1 MAEEKTILTETDLN
15 EQMQVRLDK
24 MHKIE
29 EKGLKPFGYRY
40 EFTHRSGDVK
50 ENFDALAEAE
60 TEVKLAGRVMAI
72 RGHGKTCFMDMQ
84 DKDGRIQVYVRKDVL
99 GEENY
104 ALIKMMD
111 IGDTVGVTGTVFRT
125 HMGEVSIKAAALEM
139 LSKSLRPLPEKWHGL
154 KDVETRYRQRYVDL
168 IVNPDVRDTFVKRS
182 QIIRSVRDVLDS
194 HGFLEVETPILNTI
208 AGGAAARP
216 FISYHNALDMQ
227 VYMRIAPEL
236 YLKRLIV
243 GGMDRVYELGRVF
256 RNEGIDN
263 RHNPEFT
270 SVEIYQAFAD
280 YRDMMDLTEEVV
292 VKTAEKVLGTTK
304 INYEGTE
311 IELAS
316 PWKRIS
322 MIDAV
327 KEYAGKDFTNVTDL
341 EEARAMAKELNVEVE
356 ATWGI
361 GKIINAC
368 FEEYVEDKLIQPTF
382 ITGHPKE
389 ISPLAKSNPENP
401 EITDRFEAFIYGREI
416 CNGFTELNDP
426 IDQRERFLKQVEERA
441 NGDEEANMMDEDF
454 VTALEYGL
462 PPTGGLGIGIDRL
475 VMFLTDSSTI
485 RDVLFFPTMKPLKG
499 EQQHVEAVP
508 VQAQEVAAPVAPVEP
523 QEVAAP
529 VAPVEPEVI
538 DFSKVEIEPLFED
551 TVDFDTFIKS
561 DFRAV
566 KVLDCKAVPKSK
578 KLLQFTLNDG
588 TGKERTILSG
598 IRAFYEPETLIGK
611 TLIAITN
618 LPPRAMMGIE
628 SCGMLI
634 SAIHS
639 EEGEEKL
646 HLLMVDDH
654 IPAGAKLR

>member
-1 MAEEKTILTETDLN
+1 MAENKQQVEEKALTEIEIN
-15 EQMQVRLDK
+15 EQMQNRIDK

-29 EKGLKPFGYRY
+29 EHGWRPFGHRF
-40 EFTHRSGDVK
+40 EWTHRSADVK
-50 ENFDALAEAE
+50 EQFEALAEAE
-60 TEVKLAGRVMAI
+60 AEVKLAGRVMAI

-84 DKDGRIQVYVRKDVL
+84 DKTGRMQLYVRKDVL
-99 GEENY
+99 GEEDY
-104 ALIKMMD
+104 SLVKMMD
-111 IGDTVGVTGTVFRT
+111 IGDTIGVTGIPFRT
-125 HMGEVSIKAAALEM
+125 HMGEISIKVVKMEM

-154 KDVETRYRQRYVDL
+154 KDIETRYRQRYVDL
-168 IVNPDVRDTFVKRS
+168 IVNPEVRDTFVKRS
-182 QIIRSVRDVLDS
+182 QIIRSVREVLDS
-194 HGFLEVETPILNTI
+194 HDFLEVETPILNTI

-292 VKTAEKVLGTTK
+292 VKTALKVLGTTK
-304 INYEGTE
+304 ITYEGVE

-327 KEYAGKDFTNVTDL
+327 KEYSGKDFTNVTDL
-341 EEARAMAKELNVEVE
+341 EEARAIAKELNVAIEP
-356 ATWGI
+356 TFGI

-389 ISPLAKSNPENP
+389 ISPLAKSNPDNP
-401 EITDRFEAFIYGREI
+401 EITDRFEAYIYGREI

-454 VTALEYGL
+454 VNALEYGL

-499 EQQHVEAVP
+499 EAHP
-508 VQAQEVAAPVAPVEP
+508 VALPEQIRAEVAPVAQEAVE
-523 QEVAAP
+523 AT
-529 VAPVEPEVI
+529 PEVI
-538 DFSKVEIEPLFED
+538 DFSNVEIEPLFAD
-551 TVDFDTFIKS
+551 FVDFDTFSKS

-566 KVLDCKAVPKSK
+566 KVKDCVAVPKSK
-578 KLLQFTLNDG
+578 KLLQFTLDDG
-588 TGKERTILSG
+588 TGADRTILSG
-598 IRAFYEPETLIGK
+598 IHAFYEPEELLGK
-611 TLIAITN
+611 TLIAIVN
-618 LPPRAMMGIE
+618 LPPRKMMGIE
-628 SCGMLI
+628 SCGMLL
-634 SAIHS
+634 SAVHH
-639 EEGEEKL
+639 EEGAEKL
-646 HLLMVDDH
+646 HLLQVDPH
-654 IPAGAKLR
+654 IPAGAKLY

>member
-1 MAEEKTILTETDLN
+1 MAEVKNKPNTEEAAVLTENEIN
-15 EQMQVRLDK
+15 EQMQVRIDK

-29 EKGLKPFGYRY
+29 EHGWKPFGYRFLY
-40 EFTHRSGDVK
+40 THRAADIAAQ
-50 ENFDALAEAE
+50 FDELSEKA
-60 TEVKLAGRVMAI
+60 TEVKMAGRIMAI

-84 DKDGRIQVYVRKDVL
+84 DKTGRIQVYVRKDVI

-104 ALIKMMD
+104 ALIKLMD
-111 IGDTVGVTGTVFRT
+111 IGDTVGITGTAFRT
-125 HMGEVSIKAAALEM
+125 HMGELSIKANSVEM

-168 IVNPDVRDTFVKRS
+168 IVNPEVRDTFVKRS
-182 QIIRSVRDVLDS
+182 QIIRSVREVLDS
-194 HGFLEVETPILNTI
+194 HDFLEVETPILNTI

-243 GGMDRVYELGRVF
+243 GGMDRVYEMGRVF

-292 VKTAEKVLGTTK
+292 VKTAEKVLGTTT
-304 INYEGTE
+304 INYEGTT

-316 PWKRIS
+316 PWKRMS
-322 MIDAV
+322 MIEAV
-327 KEYAGKDFTNVTDL
+327 KEYSGKDFTNVTDL
-341 EEARAMAKELNVEVE
+341 EEARAIAKELNVAVE
-356 ATWGI
+356 PSFGI

-401 EITDRFEAFIYGREI
+401 EITDRFEAYIYGREI

-426 IDQRERFLKQVEERA
+426 IDQKERFLKQVEERA

-454 VTALEYGL
+454 VNALEYGL

-475 VMFLTDSSTI
+475 VMFLTNSSTI
-485 RDVLFFPTMKPLKG
+485 RDVLFFPTMKPLGK
-499 EQQHVEAVP
+499 AVSEKP
-508 VQAQEVAAPVAPVEP
+508 DFMQAPAVAAPIEEAKE
-523 QEVAAP
+523 
-529 VAPVEPEVI
+529 EVI
-538 DFSKVEIEPLFED
+538 DFSKVVIEPAYEEF
-551 TVDFDTFIKS
+551 VDFDTFCKS
-561 DFRAV
+561 DIRVV
-566 KVLDCKAVPKSK
+566 KVKECTAVPKSK
-578 KLLQFTLNDG
+578 KLLKFVLNDG
-588 TGKERTILSG
+588 TGTDRVILSG
-598 IRAFYEPETLIGK
+598 IHAFYEPEELVGK
-611 TLIAITN
+611 TLVAIVN
-618 LPPRAMMGIE
+618 LPPRKMMGID
-628 SCGMLI
+628 SCGMLL
-634 SAIHS
+634 SAIHE
-639 EEGEEKL
+639 EEGAEKL
-646 HLLMVDDH
+646 NLIMVDNR
-654 IPAGAKLR
+654 IPAGARLH

>member
-1 MAEEKTILTETDLN
+1 MAEVKNKPNTEEAAVLTENEIN
-15 EQMQVRLDK
+15 EQMQVRIDK

-29 EKGLKPFGYRY
+29 EHGWKPFGYRFLY
-40 EFTHRSGDVK
+40 THRAADIAAQ
-50 ENFDALAEAE
+50 FDELSEKE
-60 TEVKLAGRVMAI
+60 TEVKMAGRIMAI

-84 DKDGRIQVYVRKDVL
+84 DKTGRIQVYVRKDVI

-104 ALIKMMD
+104 ALIKLMD
-111 IGDTVGVTGTVFRT
+111 IGDTVGITGTAFRT
-125 HMGEVSIKAAALEM
+125 HMGELSIKANSVEM

-168 IVNPDVRDTFVKRS
+168 IVNPEVRDTFVKRS
-182 QIIRSVRDVLDS
+182 QIIRSVREVLDS
-194 HGFLEVETPILNTI
+194 HDFLEVETPILNTI

-243 GGMDRVYELGRVF
+243 GGMDRVYEMGRVF

-292 VKTAEKVLGTTK
+292 VKTAEKVLGTTT
-304 INYEGTE
+304 INYEGTT

-316 PWKRIS
+316 PWKRMS
-322 MIDAV
+322 MIEAV
-327 KEYAGKDFTNVTDL
+327 KEYSGKDFTNVTDL
-341 EEARAMAKELNVEVE
+341 EEARAIAKELNVAVE
-356 ATWGI
+356 PSFGI

-401 EITDRFEAFIYGREI
+401 EITDRFEAYIYGREI

-426 IDQRERFLKQVEERA
+426 IDQKERFLKQVEERA

-454 VTALEYGL
+454 VNALEYGL

-475 VMFLTDSSTI
+475 VMFLTNSSTI
-485 RDVLFFPTMKPLKG
+485 RDVLFFPTMKPLGK
-499 EQQHVEAVP
+499 AVSEKP
-508 VQAQEVAAPVAPVEP
+508 DFMQAPAVAAPVEEAKE
-523 QEVAAP
+523 ET
-529 VAPVEPEVI
+529 I
-538 DFSKVEIEPLFED
+538 DFSKVVIEPAYEEY
-551 TVDFDTFIKS
+551 VDFDTFCKS
-561 DFRAV
+561 DIRVV
-566 KVLDCKAVPKSK
+566 KVKECTAVPKSK
-578 KLLQFTLNDG
+578 KLLKFVLNDG
-588 TGKERTILSG
+588 TGIDRVILSG
-598 IRAFYEPETLIGK
+598 IHAFYEPEELVGK
-611 TLIAITN
+611 TLVAIVN
-618 LPPRAMMGIE
+618 LPPRKMMGID
-628 SCGMLI
+628 SCGMLL
-634 SAIHS
+634 SAIHE
-639 EEGEEKL
+639 EEGAEKL
-646 HLLMVDDH
+646 NLIMVDNR
-654 IPAGAKLR
+654 IPAGARLH

>member
-1 MAEEKTILTETDLN
+1 MAEVKNKPNTEEAAVLTENEIN
-15 EQMQVRLDK
+15 EQMQVRIDK

-29 EKGLKPFGYRY
+29 EHGWKPFGYRFLY
-40 EFTHRSGDVK
+40 THRAADIAAQ
-50 ENFDALAEAE
+50 FDELSEKE
-60 TEVKLAGRVMAI
+60 TEVKMAGRIMAI

-84 DKDGRIQVYVRKDVL
+84 DKTGRIQVYVRKDVI

-104 ALIKMMD
+104 ALIKLMD
-111 IGDTVGVTGTVFRT
+111 IGDTVGITGTAFRT
-125 HMGEVSIKAAALEM
+125 HMGELSIKATSVEM

-168 IVNPDVRDTFVKRS
+168 IVNPEVRDTFVKRS
-182 QIIRSVRDVLDS
+182 QIIRSVREVLDS
-194 HGFLEVETPILNTI
+194 HDFLEVETPILNTI

-243 GGMDRVYELGRVF
+243 GGMDRVYEMGRVF

-292 VKTAEKVLGTTK
+292 VKTAEKVLGTTT
-304 INYEGTE
+304 INYEGTT

-316 PWKRIS
+316 PWKRMS
-322 MIDAV
+322 MIEAV
-327 KEYAGKDFTNVTDL
+327 KEYSGKDFTNVTDL
-341 EEARAMAKELNVEVE
+341 EEARAIAKELNVAVE
-356 ATWGI
+356 PSFGI

-401 EITDRFEAFIYGREI
+401 EITDRFEAYIYGREI

-426 IDQRERFLKQVEERA
+426 IDQKERFLKQVEERA

-454 VTALEYGL
+454 VNALEYGL

-475 VMFLTDSSTI
+475 VMFLTNSSTI
-485 RDVLFFPTMKPLKG
+485 RDVLFFPTMKPLGKA
-499 EQQHVEAVP
+499 AVSEKP
-508 VQAQEVAAPVAPVEP
+508 DFMQAPAVAAPVEEAKE
-523 QEVAAP
+523 ET
-529 VAPVEPEVI
+529 I
-538 DFSKVEIEPLFED
+538 DFSKVVIEPAYEEY
-551 TVDFDTFIKS
+551 VDFDTFCKS
-561 DFRAV
+561 DIRVV
-566 KVLDCKAVPKSK
+566 KVKECTAVPKSK
-578 KLLQFTLNDG
+578 KLLKFVLDDG
-588 TGKERTILSG
+588 TGTDRVILSG
-598 IRAFYEPETLIGK
+598 IHAFYEPEELVGK
-611 TLIAITN
+611 TLVAIVN
-618 LPPRAMMGIE
+618 LPPRKMMGID
-628 SCGMLI
+628 SCGMLL
-634 SAIHS
+634 SAIHE
-639 EEGEEKL
+639 EEGAEKL
-646 HLLMVDDH
+646 NLIMVNNR
-654 IPAGAKLR
+654 IPAGARLH

>member
-1 MAEEKTILTETDLN
+1 MAEVKNKPNTEEAAVLTENEIN
-15 EQMQVRLDK
+15 EQMQVRIDK

-29 EKGLKPFGYRY
+29 EHGWKPFGYRFLY
-40 EFTHRSGDVK
+40 THRAADIAAQ
-50 ENFDALAEAE
+50 FDELSEKE
-60 TEVKLAGRVMAI
+60 TEVKMAGRIMAI

-84 DKDGRIQVYVRKDVL
+84 DKTGRIQVYVRKDVI
-99 GEENY
+99 GEGNY
-104 ALIKMMD
+104 ALIKLMD
-111 IGDTVGVTGTVFRT
+111 IGDTVGITGTAFRT
-125 HMGEVSIKAAALEM
+125 HMGELSIKANSVEM

-168 IVNPDVRDTFVKRS
+168 IVNPEVRDTFVKRS
-182 QIIRSVRDVLDS
+182 QIIRSVREVLDS
-194 HGFLEVETPILNTI
+194 HDFLEVETPILNTI

-243 GGMDRVYELGRVF
+243 GGMDRVYEMGRVF

-292 VKTAEKVLGTTK
+292 VKTAEKVLGTTT
-304 INYEGTE
+304 INYEGTT

-316 PWKRIS
+316 PWKRMS
-322 MIDAV
+322 MIEAV
-327 KEYAGKDFTNVTDL
+327 KEYSGKDFTDVTDL
-341 EEARAMAKELNVEVE
+341 EEARAIAKELNVAIEPSF
-356 ATWGI
+356 GI

-401 EITDRFEAFIYGREI
+401 EITDRFEAYIYGREI

-426 IDQRERFLKQVEERA
+426 IDQKERFLKQVEERA

-454 VTALEYGL
+454 VNALEYGL

-475 VMFLTDSSTI
+475 VMFLTNSSTI
-485 RDVLFFPTMKPLKG
+485 RDVLFFPTMKPLGK
-499 EQQHVEAVP
+499 AVSEKP
-508 VQAQEVAAPVAPVEP
+508 DFMQAPAVAAPVEEAKE
-523 QEVAAP
+523 ET
-529 VAPVEPEVI
+529 I
-538 DFSKVEIEPLFED
+538 DFSKVVIEPAYEEY
-551 TVDFDTFIKS
+551 VDFDTFCKS
-561 DFRAV
+561 DIRVV
-566 KVLDCKAVPKSK
+566 KVKECTAVPKSK
-578 KLLQFTLNDG
+578 KLLKFVLDDG
-588 TGKERTILSG
+588 IGTDRVILSG
-598 IRAFYEPETLIGK
+598 IHAFYEPEELVGK
-611 TLIAITN
+611 TLVAIVN
-618 LPPRAMMGIE
+618 LPPRKMMGID
-628 SCGMLI
+628 SCGMLL
-634 SAIHS
+634 SAIHE
-639 EEGEEKL
+639 EEGAEKL
-646 HLLMVDDH
+646 NLIMVDNR
-654 IPAGAKLR
+654 IPAGARLH

>member
-1 MAEEKTILTETDLN
+1 MAEVKNKPNTEEAAVLTENEIN
-15 EQMQVRLDK
+15 EQMQVRIDK

-29 EKGLKPFGYRY
+29 EHGWKPFGYRFLY
-40 EFTHRSGDVK
+40 THRAADIAAQ
-50 ENFDALAEAE
+50 FDELSEKE
-60 TEVKLAGRVMAI
+60 TEVKMAGRIMAI

-84 DKDGRIQVYVRKDVL
+84 DKTGRIQVYVRKDVI

-104 ALIKMMD
+104 ALIKLMD
-111 IGDTVGVTGTVFRT
+111 IGDTVGITGTAFRT
-125 HMGEVSIKAAALEM
+125 HMGELSIKANSVEM

-168 IVNPDVRDTFVKRS
+168 IVNPEVRDTFVKRS
-182 QIIRSVRDVLDS
+182 QIIRSVREVLDS
-194 HGFLEVETPILNTI
+194 HDFLEVETPILNTI

-243 GGMDRVYELGRVF
+243 GGMDRVYEMGRVF

-292 VKTAEKVLGTTK
+292 VKTAEKVLGTTT
-304 INYEGTE
+304 INYEGTT

-316 PWKRIS
+316 PWKRMS
-322 MIDAV
+322 MIEAV
-327 KEYAGKDFTNVTDL
+327 KEYSGKDFTDVTDL
-341 EEARAMAKELNVEVE
+341 EEARAIAKELNVAIEPSF
-356 ATWGI
+356 GI

-401 EITDRFEAFIYGREI
+401 EITDRFEAYIYGREI

-426 IDQRERFLKQVEERA
+426 IDQKERFLKQVEERA

-454 VTALEYGL
+454 VNALEYGL

-475 VMFLTDSSTI
+475 IMFLTNSSTI
-485 RDVLFFPTMKPLKG
+485 RDVLFFPTMKPLGK
-499 EQQHVEAVP
+499 AVSEKP
-508 VQAQEVAAPVAPVEP
+508 DFMQAPAVAAPVEEAKE
-523 QEVAAP
+523 ET
-529 VAPVEPEVI
+529 I
-538 DFSKVEIEPLFED
+538 DFSKVVIEPAYEEC
-551 TVDFDTFIKS
+551 VDFDTFCKS
-561 DFRAV
+561 DIRVV
-566 KVLDCKAVPKSK
+566 KVKECTAVPKSK
-578 KLLQFTLNDG
+578 KLLKFVLDDG
-588 TGKERTILSG
+588 IGTDRVILSG
-598 IRAFYEPETLIGK
+598 IHAFYEPEELVGK
-611 TLIAITN
+611 TLVAIVN
-618 LPPRAMMGIE
+618 LPPRKMMGID
-628 SCGMLI
+628 SCGMLL
-634 SAIHS
+634 SAIHE
-639 EEGEEKL
+639 EEGAEKL
-646 HLLMVDDH
+646 NLIMVDNR
-654 IPAGAKLR
+654 IPAGARLH

>member
-1 MAEEKTILTETDLN
+1 MAEVKNKPNTEEAAVLTENEIN
-15 EQMQVRLDK
+15 EQMQVRIDK

-29 EKGLKPFGYRY
+29 EHGWKPFGYRFLY
-40 EFTHRSGDVK
+40 THRAADIAAQ
-50 ENFDALAEAE
+50 FDELSEKE
-60 TEVKLAGRVMAI
+60 TEVKMAGRIMAI

-84 DKDGRIQVYVRKDVL
+84 DKTGRIQVYVRKDVI

-104 ALIKMMD
+104 ALIKLMD
-111 IGDTVGVTGTVFRT
+111 IGDTVGITGTAFRT
-125 HMGEVSIKAAALEM
+125 HMGELSIKATSVEM

-168 IVNPDVRDTFVKRS
+168 IVNPEVRDTFVKRS
-182 QIIRSVRDVLDS
+182 QIIRSVREVLDS
-194 HGFLEVETPILNTI
+194 HDFLEVETPILNTI

-243 GGMDRVYELGRVF
+243 GGMDRVYEMGRVF

-292 VKTAEKVLGTTK
+292 VKTAEKVLGTTT
-304 INYEGTE
+304 INYEGTT

-316 PWKRIS
+316 PWKRMS
-322 MIDAV
+322 MIEAV
-327 KEYAGKDFTNVTDL
+327 KEYSGKDFTNVTDL
-341 EEARAMAKELNVEVE
+341 EEARAIAKELNVAVE
-356 ATWGI
+356 PSFGI

-368 FEEYVEDKLIQPTF
+368 FEEYVEDELIQPTF

-401 EITDRFEAFIYGREI
+401 EITDRFEAYIYGREI

-426 IDQRERFLKQVEERA
+426 IDQKERFLKQVEERA

-454 VTALEYGL
+454 VNALEYGL

-475 VMFLTDSSTI
+475 VMFLTNSSTI
-485 RDVLFFPTMKPLKG
+485 RDVLFFPTMKPLGK
-499 EQQHVEAVP
+499 AVSEKP
-508 VQAQEVAAPVAPVEP
+508 DFMQAPAVAAPVEEAKE
-523 QEVAAP
+523 ET
-529 VAPVEPEVI
+529 I
-538 DFSKVEIEPLFED
+538 DFSKVVIEPAYEEY
-551 TVDFDTFIKS
+551 VDFDTFCKS
-561 DFRAV
+561 DIRVV
-566 KVLDCKAVPKSK
+566 KVKECTAVPKSK
-578 KLLQFTLNDG
+578 KLLKFVLDDG
-588 TGKERTILSG
+588 TGTDRVILSG
-598 IRAFYEPETLIGK
+598 IHAFYEPEELVGK
-611 TLIAITN
+611 TLVAIVN
-618 LPPRAMMGIE
+618 LPPRKMMGID
-628 SCGMLI
+628 SCGMLL
-634 SAIHS
+634 SAIHE
-639 EEGEEKL
+639 EEGAEKL
-646 HLLMVDDH
+646 NLIMVNNR
-654 IPAGAKLR
+654 IPAGARLH

>member
-1 MAEEKTILTETDLN
+1 MAEVKNKPNTEEAAVLTENEIN
-15 EQMQVRLDK
+15 EQMQVRIDK

-29 EKGLKPFGYRY
+29 EHGWKPFGYRFLY
-40 EFTHRSGDVK
+40 THRAADIAAQ
-50 ENFDALAEAE
+50 FDELSEKE
-60 TEVKLAGRVMAI
+60 TEVKMAGRIMAI

-84 DKDGRIQVYVRKDVL
+84 DKTGRIQVYVRKDVI

-104 ALIKMMD
+104 ALIKLMD
-111 IGDTVGVTGTVFRT
+111 IGDTVGITGTAFRT
-125 HMGEVSIKAAALEM
+125 HMGELSIKANSVEM

-168 IVNPDVRDTFVKRS
+168 IVNPEVRDTFVKRS
-182 QIIRSVRDVLDS
+182 QIIRSVREVLDS
-194 HGFLEVETPILNTI
+194 HDFLEVETPILNTI

-243 GGMDRVYELGRVF
+243 GGMDRVYEMGRVF
-256 RNEGIDN
+256 RNEGVDN

-292 VKTAEKVLGTTK
+292 VKTAEKVLGTTT
-304 INYEGTE
+304 INYEGTT

-316 PWKRIS
+316 PWKRMS
-322 MIDAV
+322 MIEAV
-327 KEYAGKDFTNVTDL
+327 KEYSGKDFTNVTDL
-341 EEARAMAKELNVEVE
+341 EEARAIAKELNVAVE
-356 ATWGI
+356 PSFGI

-401 EITDRFEAFIYGREI
+401 EITDRFEAYIYGREI

-426 IDQRERFLKQVEERA
+426 IDQKERFLKQVEERA

-454 VTALEYGL
+454 VNALEYGL

-475 VMFLTDSSTI
+475 VMFLTNSSTI
-485 RDVLFFPTMKPLKG
+485 RDVLFFPTMKPLGK
-499 EQQHVEAVP
+499 AVSEKP
-508 VQAQEVAAPVAPVEP
+508 DFMQAPAVAAPVEEAKE
-523 QEVAAP
+523 ET
-529 VAPVEPEVI
+529 I
-538 DFSKVEIEPLFED
+538 DFSKVVIEPAYEEY
-551 TVDFDTFIKS
+551 VDFATFCKS
-561 DFRAV
+561 DIRVV
-566 KVLDCKAVPKSK
+566 KVKECTAVPKSK
-578 KLLQFTLNDG
+578 KLLKFVLNDG
-588 TGKERTILSG
+588 TGTDRVILSG
-598 IRAFYEPETLIGK
+598 IHAFYEPEELVGK
-611 TLIAITN
+611 TLVAIVN
-618 LPPRAMMGIE
+618 LPPRKMMGID
-628 SCGMLI
+628 SCGMLL
-634 SAIHS
+634 SAIHE
-639 EEGEEKL
+639 EEGAEKL
-646 HLLMVDDH
+646 NLIMVDNH
-654 IPAGAKLR
+654 IPAGARLH

>member
-1 MAEEKTILTETDLN
+1 MAEVKNKPNTEEAAVLTENEIN
-15 EQMQVRLDK
+15 EQMQVRIDK

-29 EKGLKPFGYRY
+29 EHGWKPFGYRFLY
-40 EFTHRSGDVK
+40 THRAADIAAQ
-50 ENFDALAEAE
+50 FDELSEKE
-60 TEVKLAGRVMAI
+60 TEVKMAGRIMAI

-84 DKDGRIQVYVRKDVL
+84 DKTGRIQVYVRKDVI

-104 ALIKMMD
+104 ALIKLMD
-111 IGDTVGVTGTVFRT
+111 IGDTVGITGTAFRT
-125 HMGEVSIKAAALEM
+125 HMGELSIKANSVEM

-168 IVNPDVRDTFVKRS
+168 IVNPEVRDTFVKRS
-182 QIIRSVRDVLDS
+182 QIIRSVREVLDS
-194 HGFLEVETPILNTI
+194 HDFLEVETPILNTI

-243 GGMDRVYELGRVF
+243 GGMDRVYEMGRVF

-292 VKTAEKVLGTTK
+292 VKTAEKVLGTTT
-304 INYEGTE
+304 INYEGTT

-316 PWKRIS
+316 PWKRMS
-322 MIDAV
+322 MIEAV
-327 KEYAGKDFTNVTDL
+327 KEYSGKDFTNVTDL
-341 EEARAMAKELNVEVE
+341 EEARAIAKELNVAVE
-356 ATWGI
+356 PSFGI

-401 EITDRFEAFIYGREI
+401 EITDRFEAYIYGREI

-426 IDQRERFLKQVEERA
+426 IDQKERFLKQVEERA

-454 VTALEYGL
+454 VNALEYGL

-475 VMFLTDSSTI
+475 VMFLTNSSTI
-485 RDVLFFPTMKPLKG
+485 RDVLFFPTMKPLGK
-499 EQQHVEAVP
+499 AVSEKP
-508 VQAQEVAAPVAPVEP
+508 DFMQAPAVTAPVE
-523 QEVAAP
+523 EAK
-529 VAPVEPEVI
+529 EETI
-538 DFSKVEIEPLFED
+538 DFSKVVIEPAYEEY
-551 TVDFDTFIKS
+551 VDFDTFCKS
-561 DFRAV
+561 DIRVV
-566 KVLDCKAVPKSK
+566 KVKECTAVPKSK
-578 KLLQFTLNDG
+578 KLLKFVLNDG
-588 TGKERTILSG
+588 TGTDRVILSG
-598 IRAFYEPETLIGK
+598 IHAFYEPEELVGK
-611 TLIAITN
+611 TLVAIVN
-618 LPPRAMMGIE
+618 LPPRKMMGID
-628 SCGMLI
+628 SCGMLL
-634 SAIHS
+634 SAIHE
-639 EEGEEKL
+639 EEGAEKL
-646 HLLMVDDH
+646 NLIMVDNR
-654 IPAGAKLR
+654 IPAGARLH

>member
-1 MAEEKTILTETDLN
+1 MAEVKNKPNTEEAAVLTENEIN
-15 EQMQVRLDK
+15 EQMQVRIDK

-29 EKGLKPFGYRY
+29 EHGWKPFGYRFLY
-40 EFTHRSGDVK
+40 THRAADIAAQ
-50 ENFDALAEAE
+50 FDELSEKE
-60 TEVKLAGRVMAI
+60 TEVKMAGRIMAI

-84 DKDGRIQVYVRKDVL
+84 DKTGRIQVYVRKDVI

-104 ALIKMMD
+104 ALIKLMD
-111 IGDTVGVTGTVFRT
+111 IGDTVGITGTAFRT
-125 HMGEVSIKAAALEM
+125 HMGELSIKANSVEM

-168 IVNPDVRDTFVKRS
+168 IVNPEVRDTFVKRS
-182 QIIRSVRDVLDS
+182 QIIRSVREVLDS
-194 HGFLEVETPILNTI
+194 HDFLEVETPILNTI

-243 GGMDRVYELGRVF
+243 GGMDRVYEMGRVF

-292 VKTAEKVLGTTK
+292 VKTAEKVLGTTT
-304 INYEGTE
+304 INYEGTT

-316 PWKRIS
+316 PWKRMS
-322 MIDAV
+322 MIEAV
-327 KEYAGKDFTNVTDL
+327 KEYSGKDFTNVTDL
-341 EEARAMAKELNVEVE
+341 EEARAIAKELNVAVE
-356 ATWGI
+356 PSFGI

-401 EITDRFEAFIYGREI
+401 EITDRFEAYIYGREI

-426 IDQRERFLKQVEERA
+426 IDQKERFLKQVEERA

-454 VTALEYGL
+454 VNALEYGL

-475 VMFLTDSSTI
+475 VMFLTNSSTI
-485 RDVLFFPTMKPLKG
+485 RDVLFFPTMKPLGK
-499 EQQHVEAVP
+499 AVSEKP
-508 VQAQEVAAPVAPVEP
+508 DFIQAPAVAAPVEEAKE
-523 QEVAAP
+523 ET
-529 VAPVEPEVI
+529 I
-538 DFSKVEIEPLFED
+538 DFSKVVIEPAYEEY
-551 TVDFDTFIKS
+551 VDFDTFCKS
-561 DFRAV
+561 DIRVV
-566 KVLDCKAVPKSK
+566 KVKECTAVPKSK
-578 KLLQFTLNDG
+578 KLLKFVLDDG
-588 TGKERTILSG
+588 TGTDRVILSG
-598 IRAFYEPETLIGK
+598 IHAFYEPEELVGK
-611 TLIAITN
+611 TLVAIVN
-618 LPPRAMMGIE
+618 LPPRKMMGID
-628 SCGMLI
+628 SCGMLL
-634 SAIHS
+634 SAIHE
-639 EEGEEKL
+639 EEGAEKL
-646 HLLMVDDH
+646 NLIMVDNR
-654 IPAGAKLR
+654 IPAGARLH

>member
-1 MAEEKTILTETDLN
+1 MADNKQQVEEKALTEIEIN
-15 EQMQVRLDK
+15 EQMQNRIDK

-29 EKGLKPFGYRY
+29 EHGWRPFGHRF
-40 EFTHRSGDVK
+40 EWTHRSADVK
-50 ENFDALAEAE
+50 EQFEALAEAE
-60 TEVKLAGRVMAI
+60 AEVKLAGRVMAI

-84 DKDGRIQVYVRKDVL
+84 DKTGRMQLYVRKDVL
-99 GEENY
+99 GEEDY
-104 ALIKMMD
+104 SLVKMMD
-111 IGDTVGVTGTVFRT
+111 IGDTIGVTGIPFRT
-125 HMGEVSIKAAALEM
+125 HMGEISIKVVKMEM

-154 KDVETRYRQRYVDL
+154 KDIETRYRQRYVDL
-168 IVNPDVRDTFVKRS
+168 IVNPEVRDTFVKRS
-182 QIIRSVRDVLDS
+182 QIIRSVREVLDS
-194 HGFLEVETPILNTI
+194 HDFLEVETPILNTI

-292 VKTAEKVLGTTK
+292 VKTALKVLGTTK
-304 INYEGTE
+304 ITYEGVE

-327 KEYAGKDFTNVTDL
+327 KEYSGKDFTNVTDL
-341 EEARAMAKELNVEVE
+341 EEARAIAKELNVAIEP
-356 ATWGI
+356 TFGI

-389 ISPLAKSNPENP
+389 ISPLAKSNPDNP
-401 EITDRFEAFIYGREI
+401 EITDRFEAYIYGREI

-454 VTALEYGL
+454 VNALEYGL

-499 EQQHVEAVP
+499 EAHP
-508 VQAQEVAAPVAPVEP
+508 VALPEQIRAEVAPVAQEAVE
-523 QEVAAP
+523 AA
-529 VAPVEPEVI
+529 PEVI
-538 DFSKVEIEPLFED
+538 DFSKVEIEPLFAD
-551 TVDFDTFIKS
+551 FVDFDTFSKS

-566 KVLDCKAVPKSK
+566 KVKDCVAVPKSK
-578 KLLQFTLNDG
+578 KLLQFTLDDG
-588 TGKERTILSG
+588 TGADRTILSG
-598 IRAFYEPETLIGK
+598 IHAFYEPEELLGK
-611 TLIAITN
+611 TLIAIVN
-618 LPPRAMMGIE
+618 LPPRKMMGIE
-628 SCGMLI
+628 SCGMLL
-634 SAIHS
+634 SAVHH
-639 EEGEEKL
+639 EEGAEKL
-646 HLLMVDDH
+646 HLLQVDPH
-654 IPAGAKLR
+654 IPAGAKLY

>member
-1 MAEEKTILTETDLN
+1 MAEVKNKPNTEEAAVLTENEIN
-15 EQMQVRLDK
+15 EQMQVRIDK

-29 EKGLKPFGYRY
+29 EHGWKPFGYRFLY
-40 EFTHRSGDVK
+40 THRAADIAAQ
-50 ENFDALAEAE
+50 FDELSEKE
-60 TEVKLAGRVMAI
+60 TEVKMAGRIMAI

-84 DKDGRIQVYVRKDVL
+84 DKTGRIQVYVRKDVI

-104 ALIKMMD
+104 ALIKLMD
-111 IGDTVGVTGTVFRT
+111 IGDTVGITGTAFRT
-125 HMGEVSIKAAALEM
+125 HMGELSIKANSVEM

-168 IVNPDVRDTFVKRS
+168 IVNPEVRDTFVKRS
-182 QIIRSVRDVLDS
+182 QIIRSVREVLDS
-194 HGFLEVETPILNTI
+194 HDFLEVETPILNTI

-243 GGMDRVYELGRVF
+243 GGMDRVYEMGRVF

-292 VKTAEKVLGTTK
+292 VKTAEKVLGTTT
-304 INYEGTE
+304 INYEGTT

-316 PWKRIS
+316 PWKRMS
-322 MIDAV
+322 MIEAV
-327 KEYAGKDFTNVTDL
+327 KEYSGKDFTDVTDL
-341 EEARAMAKELNVEVE
+341 EEARAIAKELNVAIEPSF
-356 ATWGI
+356 GI

-401 EITDRFEAFIYGREI
+401 EITDRFEAYIYGREI

-426 IDQRERFLKQVEERA
+426 IDQKERFLKQVEERA

-454 VTALEYGL
+454 VNALEYGL

-475 VMFLTDSSTI
+475 VMFLTNSSTI
-485 RDVLFFPTMKPLKG
+485 RDVLFFPTMKPLGKA
-499 EQQHVEAVP
+499 AVSEKP
-508 VQAQEVAAPVAPVEP
+508 DFMQAPAIAAPVEEAKE
-523 QEVAAP
+523 ET
-529 VAPVEPEVI
+529 I
-538 DFSKVEIEPLFED
+538 DFSKVVIEPAYEEY
-551 TVDFDTFIKS
+551 VDFDTFCKS
-561 DFRAV
+561 DIRVV
-566 KVLDCKAVPKSK
+566 KVKECTAVPKSK
-578 KLLQFTLNDG
+578 KLLKFVLDDG
-588 TGKERTILSG
+588 TGTDRVILSG
-598 IRAFYEPETLIGK
+598 IHAFYEPEELVGK
-611 TLIAITN
+611 TLVAIVN
-618 LPPRAMMGIE
+618 LPPRKMMGID
-628 SCGMLI
+628 SCGMLL
-634 SAIHS
+634 SAIHE
-639 EEGEEKL
+639 EEGAEKL
-646 HLLMVDDH
+646 NLIMVDNR
-654 IPAGAKLR
+654 IPAGARLH

>member
-1 MAEEKTILTETDLN
+1 MAENKQQVEEKALTEVEIN
-15 EQMQVRLDK
+15 EQMQNRIDK

-29 EKGLKPFGYRY
+29 EHGWRPFGRRF
-40 EFTHRSGDVK
+40 EWTHRSADVK
-50 ENFDALAEAE
+50 EQFETLAEAE
-60 TEVKLAGRVMAI
+60 AEVKMAGRVMAI

-84 DKDGRIQVYVRKDVL
+84 DKTGRMQLYVRKDVL
-99 GEENY
+99 GEEDY
-104 ALIKMMD
+104 SLVKMMD
-111 IGDTVGVTGTVFRT
+111 IGDTIGVTGIPFRT
-125 HMGEVSIKAAALEM
+125 HMGEVSIKVVKMEM

-154 KDVETRYRQRYVDL
+154 KDIETRYRQRYVDL
-168 IVNPDVRDTFVKRS
+168 IVNPEVRDTFVKRS
-182 QIIRSVRDVLDS
+182 QIIRSVREVLDS
-194 HGFLEVETPILNTI
+194 HDFLEVETPILNTI

-292 VKTAEKVLGTTK
+292 VKTAMKVLGTTK
-304 INYEGTE
+304 ITYEGVE

-327 KEYAGKDFTNVTDL
+327 KEYSGKDYTNVTDL
-341 EEARAMAKELNVEVE
+341 EEARAMAKELNVPVE
-356 ATWGI
+356 PSFGI

-401 EITDRFEAFIYGREI
+401 EITDRFEAYIYGREI

-454 VTALEYGL
+454 VNALEYGL

-485 RDVLFFPTMKPLKG
+485 RDVLFFPTMKPMKG
-499 EQQHVEAVP
+499 EARPVELPEQIRAEVAPAAASEAV
-508 VQAQEVAAPVAPVEP
+508 ETAPA
-523 QEVAAP
+523 
-529 VAPVEPEVI
+529 VI
-538 DFSKVEIEPLFED
+538 DFSKVEIEPLFAD
-551 TVDFDTFIKS
+551 FVDFETFSKS

-566 KVLDCKAVPKSK
+566 KVKDCAAVPKSK
-578 KLLQFTLNDG
+578 KLLQFTLDDG
-588 TGKERTILSG
+588 TGTDRTILSG
-598 IRAFYEPETLIGK
+598 IHAFYEPEELLGK
-611 TLIAITN
+611 TLIAIVN
-618 LPPRAMMGIE
+618 LPPRKMMGIE
-628 SCGMLI
+628 SCGMLL

-639 EEGEEKL
+639 EEGAEKL
-646 HLLMVDDH
+646 HLLQVDPY
-654 IPAGAKLR
+654 IPAGAKLY

>member
-1 MAEEKTILTETDLN
+1 MAEVKNKPNTEEAAVLTENEIN
-15 EQMQVRLDK
+15 EQMQVRIDK

-29 EKGLKPFGYRY
+29 EHGWKPFGYRFLY
-40 EFTHRSGDVK
+40 THRAADIAAQFDELSEK
-50 ENFDALAEAE
+50 EI
-60 TEVKLAGRVMAI
+60 EVKMAGRIMAI

-84 DKDGRIQVYVRKDVL
+84 DKTGRIQVYVRKDVI

-104 ALIKMMD
+104 ALIKLMD
-111 IGDTVGVTGTVFRT
+111 IGDTVGITGTVFRT
-125 HMGEVSIKAAALEM
+125 HMGELSIKANSVEM

-168 IVNPDVRDTFVKRS
+168 IVNPEVRDTFVKRS
-182 QIIRSVRDVLDS
+182 QIIRSVREVLDS
-194 HGFLEVETPILNTI
+194 HDFLEVETPILNTI

-243 GGMDRVYELGRVF
+243 GGMDRVYEMGRVF

-292 VKTAEKVLGTTK
+292 VKTAEKVLGTTT
-304 INYEGTE
+304 INYEGTT

-316 PWKRIS
+316 PWKRMS
-322 MIDAV
+322 MIEAV
-327 KEYAGKDFTNVTDL
+327 KEYSGKDFTNVTDL
-341 EEARAMAKELNVEVE
+341 EEARAIAKELNVAVE
-356 ATWGI
+356 PSFGI

-401 EITDRFEAFIYGREI
+401 EITDRFEAYIYGREL

-426 IDQRERFLKQVEERA
+426 IDQKERFLKQVEERA

-454 VTALEYGL
+454 VNALEYGL

-475 VMFLTDSSTI
+475 VMFLTNSSTI
-485 RDVLFFPTMKPLKG
+485 RDVLFFPTMKPLGK
-499 EQQHVEAVP
+499 AVSEKP
-508 VQAQEVAAPVAPVEP
+508 DFMQAPAVAAPVEEAKE
-523 QEVAAP
+523 ET
-529 VAPVEPEVI
+529 I
-538 DFSKVEIEPLFED
+538 DFSKVVIEPAYEEY
-551 TVDFDTFIKS
+551 VDFDTFCKS
-561 DFRAV
+561 DIRVV
-566 KVLDCKAVPKSK
+566 KVKECTAVPKSK
-578 KLLQFTLNDG
+578 KLLKFVLNDG
-588 TGKERTILSG
+588 TGTDRVILSG
-598 IRAFYEPETLIGK
+598 IHAFYEPEELVGK
-611 TLIAITN
+611 TLVAIVN
-618 LPPRAMMGIE
+618 LPPRKMMGID
-628 SCGMLI
+628 SCGMLL
-634 SAIHS
+634 SAIHE
-639 EEGEEKL
+639 EEGAEKL
-646 HLLMVDDH
+646 NLIMVDNR
-654 IPAGAKLR
+654 IPAGARLH

>member
-1 MAEEKTILTETDLN
+1 MAEVKNKPNTEEAAVLTENEIN
-15 EQMQVRLDK
+15 EQMQVRIDK

-29 EKGLKPFGYRY
+29 EHGWKPFGYRFLY
-40 EFTHRSGDVK
+40 THRAADIAAQ
-50 ENFDALAEAE
+50 FDELSEKE
-60 TEVKLAGRVMAI
+60 TEVKMAGRIMAI

-84 DKDGRIQVYVRKDVL
+84 DKTGRIQVYVRKDVI

-104 ALIKMMD
+104 ALIKLMD
-111 IGDTVGVTGTVFRT
+111 IGDTVGITGTAFRT
-125 HMGEVSIKAAALEM
+125 HMGELSIKANSVEM

-168 IVNPDVRDTFVKRS
+168 IVNPEVRDTFVKRS
-182 QIIRSVRDVLDS
+182 QIIRSVREVLDS
-194 HGFLEVETPILNTI
+194 HDFLEVETPILNTI

-243 GGMDRVYELGRVF
+243 GGMDRVYEMGRVF

-292 VKTAEKVLGTTK
+292 VKTAEKVLGTTT
-304 INYEGTE
+304 INYEGTA

-316 PWKRIS
+316 PWKRMS
-322 MIDAV
+322 MIEAV
-327 KEYAGKDFTNVTDL
+327 KEYSGKDFTNVTDL
-341 EEARAMAKELNVEVE
+341 EEARAIAKELNVAVE
-356 ATWGI
+356 PSFGI

-401 EITDRFEAFIYGREI
+401 EITDRFEAYIYGREL

-426 IDQRERFLKQVEERA
+426 IDQKERFLKQVEERA

-454 VTALEYGL
+454 VNALEYGL

-475 VMFLTDSSTI
+475 VMFLTNSSTI
-485 RDVLFFPTMKPLKG
+485 RDVLFFPTMKPLGK
-499 EQQHVEAVP
+499 AVSEKP
-508 VQAQEVAAPVAPVEP
+508 DFMQAPAVAAPVEEAKE
-523 QEVAAP
+523 ET
-529 VAPVEPEVI
+529 I
-538 DFSKVEIEPLFED
+538 DFSKVVIEPAYEEY
-551 TVDFDTFIKS
+551 VDFDTFCKS
-561 DFRAV
+561 DIRVV
-566 KVLDCKAVPKSK
+566 KVKECTAVPKSK
-578 KLLQFTLNDG
+578 KLLKFVLNDG
-588 TGKERTILSG
+588 TGTDRVILSG
-598 IRAFYEPETLIGK
+598 IHAFYEPEELVGK
-611 TLIAITN
+611 TLVAIVN
-618 LPPRAMMGIE
+618 LPPRKMMGID
-628 SCGMLI
+628 SCGMLL
-634 SAIHS
+634 SAIHE
-639 EEGEEKL
+639 EEGAEKL
-646 HLLMVDDH
+646 NLIMVDDR
-654 IPAGAKLR
+654 IPAGARLH

>member
-1 MAEEKTILTETDLN
+1 MAEVKNKPNTEEAAVLTENEIN
-15 EQMQVRLDK
+15 EQMQVRIDK

-29 EKGLKPFGYRY
+29 EHGWKPFGYRFLY
-40 EFTHRSGDVK
+40 THRAADIAAQ
-50 ENFDALAEAE
+50 FDELSEKE
-60 TEVKLAGRVMAI
+60 TEVKMAGRIMAI

-84 DKDGRIQVYVRKDVL
+84 DKTGRIQVYVRKDVI

-104 ALIKMMD
+104 ALIKLMD
-111 IGDTVGVTGTVFRT
+111 IGDTVGITGTAFRT
-125 HMGEVSIKAAALEM
+125 HMGELSIKANSVEM

-168 IVNPDVRDTFVKRS
+168 IVNPEVRDTFVKRS
-182 QIIRSVRDVLDS
+182 QIIRSVREVLDS
-194 HGFLEVETPILNTI
+194 HDFLEVETPILNTI

-243 GGMDRVYELGRVF
+243 GGMDRVYEMGRVF

-292 VKTAEKVLGTTK
+292 VKTAEKVLGTTT
-304 INYEGTE
+304 INYEGTT

-316 PWKRIS
+316 PWKRMS
-322 MIDAV
+322 MIEAV
-327 KEYAGKDFTNVTDL
+327 KEYSGKDFTDVTDL
-341 EEARAMAKELNVEVE
+341 EEARAIAKELNVAIEPSF
-356 ATWGI
+356 GI
-361 GKIINAC
+361 GKIINSC

-401 EITDRFEAFIYGREI
+401 EITDRFEAYIYGREI

-426 IDQRERFLKQVEERA
+426 IDQKERFLKQVEERA

-454 VTALEYGL
+454 VNALEYGL

-475 VMFLTDSSTI
+475 VMFLTNSSTI
-485 RDVLFFPTMKPLKG
+485 RDVLFFPTMKPLGKA
-499 EQQHVEAVP
+499 AVSEKP
-508 VQAQEVAAPVAPVEP
+508 DFMQAPAVAAPVEEAKE
-523 QEVAAP
+523 ET
-529 VAPVEPEVI
+529 I
-538 DFSKVEIEPLFED
+538 DFSKVVIEPAYEEY
-551 TVDFDTFIKS
+551 VDFDTFCKS
-561 DFRAV
+561 DIRVV
-566 KVLDCKAVPKSK
+566 KVKECTAVPKSK
-578 KLLQFTLNDG
+578 KLLKFVLDDG
-588 TGKERTILSG
+588 TGTDRVILSG
-598 IRAFYEPETLIGK
+598 IHAFYEPEELEGK
-611 TLIAITN
+611 TLVAIVN
-618 LPPRAMMGIE
+618 LPPRKMMGID
-628 SCGMLI
+628 SCGMLL
-634 SAIHS
+634 SAIHE

-646 HLLMVDDH
+646 NLIMVNNR
-654 IPAGAKLR
+654 IPAGARLH

>member
-292 VKTAEKVLGTTK
+292 VKTAEKVLGTTR

-508 VQAQEVAAPVAPVEP
+508 VQAQEVATS
-523 QEVAAP
+523 

-646 HLLMVDDH
+646 HLLMVDNH

>member
-1 MAEEKTILTETDLN
+1 MAEVKNKPNTEEAAVLTENEIN
-15 EQMQVRLDK
+15 EQMQVRIDK

-29 EKGLKPFGYRY
+29 EHGWKPFGHRFLY
-40 EFTHRSGDVK
+40 THRAADIAAQ
-50 ENFDALAEAE
+50 FDELSEKE
-60 TEVKLAGRVMAI
+60 TEVKMAGRIMAI

-84 DKDGRIQVYVRKDVL
+84 DKTGRIQVYVRKDVI

-104 ALIKMMD
+104 ALIKLMD
-111 IGDTVGVTGTVFRT
+111 IGDTVGITGTAFRT
-125 HMGEVSIKAAALEM
+125 HMGELSIKANSVEM

-168 IVNPDVRDTFVKRS
+168 IVNPEVRDTFVKRS
-182 QIIRSVRDVLDS
+182 QIIRSVREVLDS
-194 HGFLEVETPILNTI
+194 HDFLEVETPILNTI

-243 GGMDRVYELGRVF
+243 GGMDRVYEMGRVF

-270 SVEIYQAFAD
+270 SVEIYQAYAD

-292 VKTAEKVLGTTK
+292 VKTAEKVLGTTT
-304 INYEGTE
+304 INYEGTT

-316 PWKRIS
+316 PWKRMS
-322 MIDAV
+322 MIEAV
-327 KEYAGKDFTNVTDL
+327 KEYSGKDFTNVTDL
-341 EEARAMAKELNVEVE
+341 EEARAIAKELNVAIEPSF
-356 ATWGI
+356 GI

-401 EITDRFEAFIYGREI
+401 EITDRFEAYIYGREI

-426 IDQRERFLKQVEERA
+426 IDQKERFLKQVEERA

-454 VTALEYGL
+454 VNALEYGL

-475 VMFLTDSSTI
+475 VMFLTNSSTI
-485 RDVLFFPTMKPLKG
+485 RDVLFFPTMKPLGKA
-499 EQQHVEAVP
+499 AVSEKP
-508 VQAQEVAAPVAPVEP
+508 DFMQAPAVAAPVEEAKE
-523 QEVAAP
+523 ET
-529 VAPVEPEVI
+529 I
-538 DFSKVEIEPLFED
+538 DFSKVVIEPAYEEY
-551 TVDFDTFIKS
+551 VDFDTFCKS
-561 DFRAV
+561 DIRVV
-566 KVLDCKAVPKSK
+566 KVKECTAVPKSK
-578 KLLQFTLNDG
+578 KLLKFVLDDG
-588 TGKERTILSG
+588 TGTDRVILSG
-598 IRAFYEPETLIGK
+598 IHAFYEPEELVGK
-611 TLIAITN
+611 TLVAIVN
-618 LPPRAMMGIE
+618 LPPRKMMGID
-628 SCGMLI
+628 SCGMLL
-634 SAIHS
+634 SAIHE
-639 EEGEEKL
+639 EEGAEKL
-646 HLLMVDDH
+646 NLIMVNNR
-654 IPAGAKLR
+654 IPAGARLH

>member
-1 MAEEKTILTETDLN
+1 MAEVKNKPNTEEAAVLTENEIN
-15 EQMQVRLDK
+15 EQMQVRIDK

-29 EKGLKPFGYRY
+29 EHGWKPFGYRFLY
-40 EFTHRSGDVK
+40 THRAADIAAQ
-50 ENFDALAEAE
+50 FDELSEKE
-60 TEVKLAGRVMAI
+60 TEVKMAGRIMAI

-84 DKDGRIQVYVRKDVL
+84 DKTGRIQVYVRKDVI

-104 ALIKMMD
+104 ALIKLMD
-111 IGDTVGVTGTVFRT
+111 IGDTVGITGTAFRT
-125 HMGEVSIKAAALEM
+125 HMGELSIKANSVEM

-168 IVNPDVRDTFVKRS
+168 IVNPEVRDTFVKRS
-182 QIIRSVRDVLDS
+182 QIIRSVREVLDS
-194 HGFLEVETPILNTI
+194 HDFLEVETPILNTI

-243 GGMDRVYELGRVF
+243 GGMDRVYEMGRVF

-292 VKTAEKVLGTTK
+292 VKTAEKVLGTTT
-304 INYEGTE
+304 INYEGTT

-316 PWKRIS
+316 PWKRMS
-322 MIDAV
+322 MIEAV
-327 KEYAGKDFTNVTDL
+327 KEYSGKDFTNVTDL
-341 EEARAMAKELNVEVE
+341 EEARAIAKELNVAVE
-356 ATWGI
+356 PSFGI

-401 EITDRFEAFIYGREI
+401 EITDRFEAYIYGREI

-426 IDQRERFLKQVEERA
+426 IDQKERFLKQVEERA

-454 VTALEYGL
+454 VNALEYGL

-475 VMFLTDSSTI
+475 VMFLTNSSTI
-485 RDVLFFPTMKPLKG
+485 RDVLFFPTMKPLGKA
-499 EQQHVEAVP
+499 AVSEKP
-508 VQAQEVAAPVAPVEP
+508 DFMQAPAVAAPVEEAKEKT
-523 QEVAAP
+523 
-529 VAPVEPEVI
+529 I
-538 DFSKVEIEPLFED
+538 DFSKVVIEPAYEEY
-551 TVDFDTFIKS
+551 VDFDTFCKS
-561 DFRAV
+561 DIRVV
-566 KVLDCKAVPKSK
+566 KVKECTAVPKSK
-578 KLLQFTLNDG
+578 KLLKFVLNDG
-588 TGKERTILSG
+588 TGTDRVILSG
-598 IRAFYEPETLIGK
+598 IHAFYEPEELVGK
-611 TLIAITN
+611 TLVAIVN
-618 LPPRAMMGIE
+618 LPPRKMMGID
-628 SCGMLI
+628 SCGMLL
-634 SAIHS
+634 SAIH
-639 EEGEEKL
+639 EEEDAEKL
-646 HLLMVDDH
+646 NLIMVDNR
-654 IPAGAKLR
+654 IPAGARLH

>member
-1 MAEEKTILTETDLN
+1 MAEVKNKPNTEEAAVLTENEIN
-15 EQMQVRLDK
+15 EQMQVRIDK

-29 EKGLKPFGYRY
+29 EHGWKPFGYRFLY
-40 EFTHRSGDVK
+40 THRAADIAAQ
-50 ENFDALAEAE
+50 FDELSEKE
-60 TEVKLAGRVMAI
+60 TEVKMAGRIMAI

-84 DKDGRIQVYVRKDVL
+84 DKTGRIQVYVRKDVI

-104 ALIKMMD
+104 ALIKLMD
-111 IGDTVGVTGTVFRT
+111 IGDTVGITGTAFRT
-125 HMGEVSIKAAALEM
+125 HMGELSIKANSVEM

-168 IVNPDVRDTFVKRS
+168 IVNPEVRDTFVKRS
-182 QIIRSVRDVLDS
+182 QIIRSVREVLDS
-194 HGFLEVETPILNTI
+194 HDFLEVETPILNTI

-243 GGMDRVYELGRVF
+243 GGMDRVYEMGRVF

-292 VKTAEKVLGTTK
+292 VKTAEKVLGTTT
-304 INYEGTE
+304 INYEGTT

-316 PWKRIS
+316 PWKRMS
-322 MIDAV
+322 MIEAV
-327 KEYAGKDFTNVTDL
+327 KEYSGKDFTNVTDL
-341 EEARAMAKELNVEVE
+341 EEARAIAKELNVAVE
-356 ATWGI
+356 PSFGI

-401 EITDRFEAFIYGREI
+401 EITDRFEAYIYGREI

-426 IDQRERFLKQVEERA
+426 IDQKERFLKQVEERA

-454 VTALEYGL
+454 VNALEYGL

-475 VMFLTDSSTI
+475 VMFLTNSSTI
-485 RDVLFFPTMKPLKG
+485 RDVLFFPTMKPLGK
-499 EQQHVEAVP
+499 AVSEKP
-508 VQAQEVAAPVAPVEP
+508 DFMQAPAVAAPVEEAKE
-523 QEVAAP
+523 ET
-529 VAPVEPEVI
+529 I
-538 DFSKVEIEPLFED
+538 DFSKVVIEPAYEEY
-551 TVDFDTFIKS
+551 VDFDTFCKS
-561 DFRAV
+561 DIRVV
-566 KVLDCKAVPKSK
+566 KVKECTAVPKSK
-578 KLLQFTLNDG
+578 KLLKFVLNDG
-588 TGKERTILSG
+588 TGTDRVILSG
-598 IRAFYEPETLIGK
+598 IHAFYEPEELVGK
-611 TLIAITN
+611 TLIAIVN
-618 LPPRAMMGIE
+618 LPPRKMMRID
-628 SCGMLI
+628 SCGMLL
-634 SAIHS
+634 SAIHE
-639 EEGEEKL
+639 EEGAEKL
-646 HLLMVDDH
+646 NLIMVDNR
-654 IPAGAKLR
+654 IPAGARLH

>member
-1 MAEEKTILTETDLN
+1 MAEVKNKPNTEEAAVLTENEIN
-15 EQMQVRLDK
+15 EQMQVRIDK

-29 EKGLKPFGYRY
+29 EHGWKPFGYRFLY
-40 EFTHRSGDVK
+40 THRAADIAAQ
-50 ENFDALAEAE
+50 FDELSEKE
-60 TEVKLAGRVMAI
+60 TEVKMAGRIMAI

-84 DKDGRIQVYVRKDVL
+84 DKTGRIQVYVRKDVI

-104 ALIKMMD
+104 ALIKLMD
-111 IGDTVGVTGTVFRT
+111 IGDTVGITGTAFRT
-125 HMGEVSIKAAALEM
+125 HMGELSIKANSVEM

-168 IVNPDVRDTFVKRS
+168 IVNPEVRDTFVKRS
-182 QIIRSVRDVLDS
+182 QIIRSVREVLDS
-194 HGFLEVETPILNTI
+194 HDFLEVETPILNTI

-243 GGMDRVYELGRVF
+243 GGMDRVYEMGRVF

-292 VKTAEKVLGTTK
+292 VKTAEKVLGTTT
-304 INYEGTE
+304 INYEGTT

-316 PWKRIS
+316 PWKRMS
-322 MIDAV
+322 MIEAV
-327 KEYAGKDFTNVTDL
+327 KEYSGKDFTDVTDL
-341 EEARAMAKELNVEVE
+341 EEARAIAKELNVAIEPSF
-356 ATWGI
+356 GI

-401 EITDRFEAFIYGREI
+401 EITDRFEAYIYGREL

-426 IDQRERFLKQVEERA
+426 IDQKERFLKQVEERA

-454 VTALEYGL
+454 VNALEYGL

-475 VMFLTDSSTI
+475 VMFLTNSSTI
-485 RDVLFFPTMKPLKG
+485 RDVLFFPTMKPLGK
-499 EQQHVEAVP
+499 AVSEKP
-508 VQAQEVAAPVAPVEP
+508 DFMQAPAVAAPVEEAKE
-523 QEVAAP
+523 ET
-529 VAPVEPEVI
+529 I
-538 DFSKVEIEPLFED
+538 DFSKVVIEPAYEEY
-551 TVDFDTFIKS
+551 VDFDTFCKS
-561 DFRAV
+561 DIRVV
-566 KVLDCKAVPKSK
+566 KVKECTAVPKSK
-578 KLLQFTLNDG
+578 KLLKFVLNDG
-588 TGKERTILSG
+588 TGTDRVILSG
-598 IRAFYEPETLIGK
+598 IHAFYEPEELVGK
-611 TLIAITN
+611 TLVAIVN
-618 LPPRAMMGIE
+618 LPPRKMMGID
-628 SCGMLI
+628 SCGMLL
-634 SAIHS
+634 SAIHE

-646 HLLMVDDH
+646 NLIMVDNR
-654 IPAGAKLR
+654 IPAGARLH

>member
-1 MAEEKTILTETDLN
+1 MAENKQQVEEKALTEVEIN
-15 EQMQVRLDK
+15 EQMQNRIDK

-29 EKGLKPFGYRY
+29 EHGWRPFGRRF
-40 EFTHRSGDVK
+40 EWTHRSADVK
-50 ENFDALAEAE
+50 EQFEALAEAE
-60 TEVKLAGRVMAI
+60 AEVKMAGRVMAI

-84 DKDGRIQVYVRKDVL
+84 DKTGRMQLYVRKDVL
-99 GEENY
+99 GEEDY
-104 ALIKMMD
+104 SLVKMMD
-111 IGDTVGVTGTVFRT
+111 IGDTIGVTGIPFRT
-125 HMGEVSIKAAALEM
+125 HMGEVSIKVVKMEM

-154 KDVETRYRQRYVDL
+154 KDIETRYRQRYVDL
-168 IVNPDVRDTFVKRS
+168 IVNPEVRDTFVKRS
-182 QIIRSVRDVLDS
+182 QIIRSVREVLDS
-194 HGFLEVETPILNTI
+194 HDFLEVETPILNTI

-292 VKTAEKVLGTTK
+292 VKTAIKVLGTTK
-304 INYEGTE
+304 ITYEGVE

-327 KEYAGKDFTNVTDL
+327 KEYSGKDFTNVTDL
-341 EEARAMAKELNVEVE
+341 EEARAMAKELNVPVE
-356 ATWGI
+356 PSFGI

-401 EITDRFEAFIYGREI
+401 EITDRFEAYIYGREI

-454 VTALEYGL
+454 VNALEYGL

-485 RDVLFFPTMKPLKG
+485 RDVLFFPTMKPMKG
-499 EQQHVEAVP
+499 EARPVELPEQIRAEVAPAAQEAVEA
-508 VQAQEVAAPVAPVEP
+508 A
-523 QEVAAP
+523 
-529 VAPVEPEVI
+529 PEVI
-538 DFSKVEIEPLFED
+538 DFSKVEIEPLFAD
-551 TVDFDTFIKS
+551 FVDFETFSKS

-566 KVLDCKAVPKSK
+566 KVKDCVAVPKSK
-578 KLLQFTLNDG
+578 KLLQFTLDDG
-588 TGKERTILSG
+588 TGTDRTILSG
-598 IRAFYEPETLIGK
+598 IHAFYEPEELLGK
-611 TLIAITN
+611 TLIAIVN
-618 LPPRAMMGIE
+618 LPPRKMMGIE
-628 SCGMLI
+628 SCGMLL

-639 EEGEEKL
+639 EEGAEKL
-646 HLLMVDDH
+646 HLLQVDPH
-654 IPAGAKLR
+654 IPAGAKLY

>member
-1 MAEEKTILTETDLN
+1 MAEVKNKPNTEEAAVLTENEIN
-15 EQMQVRLDK
+15 EQMQVRIDK

-29 EKGLKPFGYRY
+29 EHGWKPFGYRFLY
-40 EFTHRSGDVK
+40 THRAADIAAQLDELSEK
-50 ENFDALAEAE
+50 E
-60 TEVKLAGRVMAI
+60 TEVKMAGRIMAI

-84 DKDGRIQVYVRKDVL
+84 DKTGRIQVYVRKDVI

-104 ALIKMMD
+104 ALIKLMD
-111 IGDTVGVTGTVFRT
+111 IGDTVGITGTAFRT
-125 HMGEVSIKAAALEM
+125 HMGELSIKANSVEM

-168 IVNPDVRDTFVKRS
+168 IVNPEVRDTFVKRS
-182 QIIRSVRDVLDS
+182 QIIRSVREVLDS
-194 HGFLEVETPILNTI
+194 HDFLEVETPILNTI

-243 GGMDRVYELGRVF
+243 GGMDRVYEMGRVF

-292 VKTAEKVLGTTK
+292 VKTAEKVLGTTT
-304 INYEGTE
+304 INYEGTT

-316 PWKRIS
+316 PWKRMS
-322 MIDAV
+322 MIEAV
-327 KEYAGKDFTNVTDL
+327 KEYSGKDFTNVTDL
-341 EEARAMAKELNVEVE
+341 EEARAIAKELNVAVE
-356 ATWGI
+356 PSFGI

-401 EITDRFEAFIYGREI
+401 EITDRFEAYIYGREI

-426 IDQRERFLKQVEERA
+426 IDQKERFLKQVEERA

-454 VTALEYGL
+454 VNALEYGL

-475 VMFLTDSSTI
+475 VMFLTNSSTI
-485 RDVLFFPTMKPLKG
+485 RDVLFFPTMKPLGK
-499 EQQHVEAVP
+499 AVSEKP
-508 VQAQEVAAPVAPVEP
+508 DFMQAPAVAAPVEEAKE
-523 QEVAAP
+523 ET
-529 VAPVEPEVI
+529 I
-538 DFSKVEIEPLFED
+538 DFSKVVIEPAYEEY
-551 TVDFDTFIKS
+551 VDFDTFCKS
-561 DFRAV
+561 DIRVV
-566 KVLDCKAVPKSK
+566 KVKECTAVPKSK
-578 KLLQFTLNDG
+578 KLLKFVLNDG
-588 TGKERTILSG
+588 TGTDRVILSG
-598 IRAFYEPETLIGK
+598 IHAFYEPEELVGK
-611 TLIAITN
+611 TLVAIVN
-618 LPPRAMMGIE
+618 LPPRKMMGID
-628 SCGMLI
+628 SCGMLL
-634 SAIHS
+634 SAIHE
-639 EEGEEKL
+639 EEGAEKL
-646 HLLMVDDH
+646 NLIMVDNR
-654 IPAGAKLR
+654 IPAGARLH

>member
-1 MAEEKTILTETDLN
+1 MAEVKNKPNTEEAAVLTENEIN
-15 EQMQVRLDK
+15 EQMQVRIDK

-29 EKGLKPFGYRY
+29 EHGWKPFGYRFLY
-40 EFTHRSGDVK
+40 THRAADIAAQ
-50 ENFDALAEAE
+50 FDELSEKE
-60 TEVKLAGRVMAI
+60 TEVKMAGRIMAI

-84 DKDGRIQVYVRKDVL
+84 DKTGRIQVYVRKDVI

-104 ALIKMMD
+104 ALIKLMD
-111 IGDTVGVTGTVFRT
+111 IGDTVGITGTAFRT
-125 HMGEVSIKAAALEM
+125 HMGELSIKANSVEM

-168 IVNPDVRDTFVKRS
+168 IVNPEVRDTFVKRS
-182 QIIRSVRDVLDS
+182 QIIRSVREVLDS
-194 HGFLEVETPILNTI
+194 HDFLEVETPILNTI

-243 GGMDRVYELGRVF
+243 GGMDRVYEMGRVF

-292 VKTAEKVLGTTK
+292 VKTAEKVLGTTT
-304 INYEGTE
+304 INYEGTT

-316 PWKRIS
+316 PWKRMS
-322 MIDAV
+322 MIEAV
-327 KEYAGKDFTNVTDL
+327 KEYSGKDFTDVTDL
-341 EEARAMAKELNVEVE
+341 EEARAIAKELNVAIEPSF
-356 ATWGI
+356 GI

-401 EITDRFEAFIYGREI
+401 EITDRFEAYIYGREI

-426 IDQRERFLKQVEERA
+426 IDQKERFLKQVEERA

-454 VTALEYGL
+454 VNALEYGL

-475 VMFLTDSSTI
+475 VMFLTNSSTI
-485 RDVLFFPTMKPLKG
+485 RDVLFFPTMKPLGK
-499 EQQHVEAVP
+499 AVSEKP
-508 VQAQEVAAPVAPVEP
+508 DFMQAPAVAAPVEEAKE
-523 QEVAAP
+523 ET
-529 VAPVEPEVI
+529 I
-538 DFSKVEIEPLFED
+538 DFSKVVIEPAYEEY
-551 TVDFDTFIKS
+551 VDFDTFCKS
-561 DFRAV
+561 DIRVV
-566 KVLDCKAVPKSK
+566 KVKECTAVPKSK
-578 KLLQFTLNDG
+578 KLLKFVLDDG
-588 TGKERTILSG
+588 IGTDRVILSG
-598 IRAFYEPETLIGK
+598 IHAFYEPEELVGK
-611 TLIAITN
+611 TLVAIVN
-618 LPPRAMMGIE
+618 LPPRKMMGIE
-628 SCGMLI
+628 SCGMLL
-634 SAIHS
+634 SAIHE
-639 EEGEEKL
+639 EEGAEKL
-646 HLLMVDDH
+646 NLIMVDNR
-654 IPAGAKLR
+654 IPAGARLH

>member
-1 MAEEKTILTETDLN
+1 MAENKHLEDAAALTDTEIN
-15 EQMQVRLDK
+15 EQMQVRIDK

-29 EKGLKPFGYRY
+29 EHGWKPFGHRFL
-40 EFTHRSGDVK
+40 FTHRAADIAAQ
-50 ENFDALAEAE
+50 FDELSEKE
-60 TEVKLAGRVMAI
+60 TEVTMAGRVMAI

-84 DKDGRIQVYVRKDVL
+84 DKTGRIQVYVRKDVI

-104 ALIKMMD
+104 ALIKLMD
-111 IGDTVGVTGTVFRT
+111 IGDTVGITGTAFRT
-125 HMGEVSIKAAALEM
+125 HMGELSIKAASVEM

-168 IVNPDVRDTFVKRS
+168 IVNPEVRETFVKRS
-182 QIIRSVRDVLDS
+182 QIIKSVREVLDS
-194 HGFLEVETPILNTI
+194 HDFLEVETPILNTI

-243 GGMDRVYELGRVF
+243 GGMDRVYEMGRVF

-292 VKTAEKVLGTTK
+292 VKTAEKVLGTTT
-304 INYEGTE
+304 INYEGTT

-316 PWKRIS
+316 PWKRMS
-322 MIDAV
+322 MIEAV
-327 KEYAGKDFTNVTDL
+327 KEYSGKDFTDVTDL
-341 EEARAMAKELNVEVE
+341 EEARGIAKELNVAIEPSF
-356 ATWGI
+356 GI

-401 EITDRFEAFIYGREI
+401 EITDRFEAYIYGREI

-426 IDQRERFLKQVEERA
+426 IDQKERFLKQVEERA

-454 VTALEYGL
+454 VNALEYGL

-475 VMFLTDSSTI
+475 VMFLTNSSTI
-485 RDVLFFPTMKPLKG
+485 RDVLFFPTMKPLGK
-499 EQQHVEAVP
+499 AVSEKP
-508 VQAQEVAAPVAPVEP
+508 DFMQAPAVAAPVEEAKE
-523 QEVAAP
+523 ET
-529 VAPVEPEVI
+529 I
-538 DFSKVEIEPLFED
+538 DFSKVVIEPAYEEY
-551 TVDFDTFIKS
+551 VDFDTFCKS
-561 DFRAV
+561 DIRVV
-566 KVLDCKAVPKSK
+566 KVKECTAVPKSK
-578 KLLQFTLNDG
+578 KLLKFVLDDG
-588 TGKERTILSG
+588 TGTDRVILSG
-598 IRAFYEPETLIGK
+598 IHAFYEPEELVGK
-611 TLIAITN
+611 TLVAIVN
-618 LPPRAMMGIE
+618 LPPRKMMGID
-628 SCGMLI
+628 SCGMLL
-634 SAIHS
+634 SAIHE
-639 EEGEEKL
+639 EEGAEKL
-646 HLLMVDDH
+646 NLIMVDNR
-654 IPAGAKLR
+654 IPAGARLH